1 MKSAWSSESFPRP
14 SLLAESSLA
23 GPAAAAHSLAGPTT
37 LALLAIVAV
46 ASGLRFVLL
55 GQQSLWADEAFV
67 AWAVR
72 FGWKDLFSV
81 LATSDSHPPLYY
93 ALTKAWVGIAGTGEA
108 ALRFPSAVCSSL
120 SVILTYALARR
131 IASPTVSLLGALL
144 VAVSPFDIMAAQEA
158 RMYPLL
164 SLLAVGS
171 TLALSLSVERGSA
184 RRLGVYVLLTT
195 LMVYTHYLG
204 FFIVFAHGVWVAT
217 WERHFLRPW
226 LAAILAAAVLYAPW
240 GGALVTRVGDVA
252 QLGRSAANPVPYL
265 TPDDVLA
272 LFAFGGSLF
281 GTATYFAAGTSSGLA
296 HFIVLVP
303 FALVLGVG
311 VTSWWTQGKALGLI
325 GLPLAIT
332 LGLGAALALAKPV
345 LWPRALSFLVPFYA
359 ILLARGI
366 VETSQVA
373 GRHRDRALV
382 LLGAGLLACSAPVL
396 SRHYF
401 DPAARPYQWRT
412 AAAWVAAQARP
423 GDYFVYVGRGSAD
436 SFTYYFREPYPARTL
451 VLRRDPRPTF
461 TPASAQGLAARYHR
475 IWLVMSTPFSP
486 THPVVKRQV
495 LPAIDSAF
503 QVAGGREF
511 NRVWV
516 YLLAPRNAR

>member
-1 MKSAWSSESFPRP
+1 MKSTRSAEPFPRP
-14 SLLAESSLA
+14 STLAKASVP
-23 GPAAAAHSLAGPTT
+23 GPTPAAHSLASPTVS
-37 LALLAIVAV
+37 LLAIVAV
-46 ASGLRFVLL
+46 ASGLRFALL
-55 GQQSLWADEAFV
+55 GQHSLWADEAFV

-72 FGWKDLFSV
+72 FGWKDLFAV

-108 ALRFPSAVCSSL
+108 ALRIPSAVFSSL

-131 IASPTVSLLGALL
+131 IAPQTVSLLSALV
-144 VAVSPFDIMAAQEA
+144 VAASPFDIMAAQEA

-171 TLALSLSVERGSA
+171 TLALSMSVERGSA
-184 RRLGVYVLLTT
+184 RRWSVYVLLTT

-204 FFIVFAHGVWVAT
+204 FFIVLAHGVWVAT
-217 WERHFLRPW
+217 WERNSLRPW
-226 LAAILAAAVLYAPW
+226 LAGVFAAAMLYAPW
-240 GGALVTRVGDVA
+240 GVALATRVADVA
-252 QLGRSAANPVPYL
+252 QLGRSAGSPVPYL

-281 GTATYFAAGTSSGLA
+281 GTATYFGAATSGALE
-296 HFIVLVP
+296 HVIVLLP
-303 FALVLGVG
+303 FILVLGVG
-311 VTSWWTQGKALGLI
+311 VASWWTRRRALGLI

-332 LGLGAALALAKPV
+332 LGLGAVLALAKPV

-359 ILLARGI
+359 ILLAQGI
-366 VETSQVA
+366 VETAQVA

-382 LLGAGLLACSAPVL
+382 LLGAGLLAYSIPVL

-401 DPAARPYQWRT
+401 DPAARPYQWRA
-412 AAAWVAAQARP
+412 AAAWVEGEART
-423 GDYFVYVGRGSAD
+423 GDCFLYVGRGSAD

-461 TPASAQGLAARYHR
+461 TPAAAQQLAARYR
-475 IWLVMSTPFSP
+475 RMWLVMSTPFGP
-486 THPVVKRQV
+486 THPVVQRQL
-495 LPAIDSAF
+495 LPAIDGAF
-503 QVAGGREF
+503 RVAGGREF
-511 NRVWV
+511 NRAWV
-516 YLLAPRNAR
+516 YLLVPRNAR